1 METPDIA
8 HCYKNQKVMTKMEI
22 VNKIVKST
30 GLPTSTVL
38 ATVELLI
45 ETIKDSLIKGENVYL
60 RGFGS
65 FMVKRRQAKAAR
77 IIKTGERIIVP
88 AHNLPVWLPSPEFKG
103 VIAKGINSK

>member
-1 METPDIA
+1 
-8 HCYKNQKVMTKMEI
+8 MTKMGI

-45 ETIKDSLIKGENVYL
+45 ESIKESLIKGENVYL

-65 FMVKRRQAKAAR
+65 FMVKHRRAKPAR
-77 IIKTGERIIVP
+77 IIKTGERIVVP
-88 AHNLPVWLPSPEFKG
+88 EHNCPVWLPSPEFKN
-103 VIAKGINSK
+103 VIAINLKPK

>member
-1 METPDIA
+1 
-8 HCYKNQKVMTKMEI
+8 MEI

-30 GLPTSTVL
+30 GLPMATVL
-38 ATVELLI
+38 ATVDMLI
-45 ETIKDSLIKGENVYL
+45 EAIKRSLIEGENVYL

-88 AHNLPVWLPSPEFKG
+88 AHNLPVWLPSPEFKA
-103 VIAKGINSK
+103 VIAKKLNRK